1 MSGALKHFFDS
12 IYYRRPGVALRPVRA
27 WPHGHLE
34 ACCEL
39 RALLAAEVAGPLGRP
54 TEVRTDAR
62 LG

>member
-12 IYYRRPGVALRPVRA
+12 IYYRRPGVALPPVRA

-39 RALLAAEVAGPLGRP
+39 RALLAAEVAGA
-54 TEVRTDAR
+54 T
-62 LG
+62 